1 MRLSDMVRDAVT
13 TLEAA
18 GVSNAHYDARL
29 IAAGALGVT
38 REDLFRNPE
47 YLFSPD
53 AVQVFNENIRRRANR
68 EPVSRIFG
76 QREFRSLEFIVD
88 PNVLD
93 PRPDSE
99 IVVETAIDLA
109 QRATGSVKVLDIGTG
124 SGCLLLSILDTLPD
138 AHGVGV
144 DIDAAA
150 IQNAI
155 TNARRLGLFER
166 SKFIQS
172 VWTESVNEKY
182 DIIVS
187 NPPYIRTQDIK
198 KLAPEVAVYDP
209 FCALDGGPDGLSG
222 YREIACRISPL
233 IFNASFIVVEIGIHQ
248 QETVTH
254 IFNKASFKL
263 REVRQDLG
271 GIARCLVFSER

>member
-1 MRLSDMVRDAVT
+1 MLK
-13 TLEAA
+13 
-18 GVSNAHYDARL
+18 
-29 IAAGALGVT
+29 
-38 REDLFRNPE
+38 
-47 YLFSPD
+47 
-53 AVQVFNENIRRRANR
+53 VFNDNIRRRAHR

-76 QREFRSLEFIVD
+76 QREFRSLEFLID
-88 PNVLD
+88 SNVLD

-138 AHGVGV
+138 AYGVGV

-172 VWTESVNEKY
+172 VWTEIVNEKY

-198 KLAPEVAVYDP
+198 KLAPKYILSIIDKWKNKG
-209 FCALDGGPDGLSG
+209 LYPDQVNINKKDLYEKIVSLLQKQRLS
-222 YREIACRISPL
+222 R
-233 IFNASFIVVEIGIHQ
+233 
-248 QETVTH
+248 
-254 IFNKASFKL
+254 
-263 REVRQDLG
+263 
-271 GIARCLVFSER
+271 